1 MDFEKYKK
9 YLQNNWLPEYR
20 DIYTTRD
27 LSAEGWTMLME
38 EVFSPLIEKEL
49 GMKYMGNR
57 VWADDYCCHRR
68 RVLSLFLQTVSSG
81 SIKWGWNFDFVPKLS
96 AGKAVYA
103 RTDKSIFTH
112 IFENCHYNHD
122 DSVVFKS
129 EMIFDRFTIDTA
141 DYEKSMQKKID
152 QHINAFYL
160 TLPLI
165 KTFYTETKTYEQ
177 TIEMIDSLLNHLYYR
192 LIEGNQLYL
201 AYLFLQQYVGMGEDN
216 EKNICKLFDNESTRE
231 SFIKKFSK
239 IPSDYNI

>member
-1 MDFEKYKK
+1 
-9 YLQNNWLPEYR
+9 
-20 DIYTTRD
+20 
-27 LSAEGWTMLME
+27 
-38 EVFSPLIEKEL
+38 
-49 GMKYMGNR
+49 
-57 VWADDYCCHRR
+57 
-68 RVLSLFLQTVSSG
+68 
-81 SIKWGWNFDFVPKLS
+81 
-96 AGKAVYA
+96 
-103 RTDKSIFTH
+103 
-112 IFENCHYNHD
+112 
-122 DSVVFKS
+122 
-129 EMIFDRFTIDTA
+129 
-141 DYEKSMQKKID
+141 MQKKVD